1 MKGRIEQPLS
11 PARWEKLMK
20 FYQLFFGFFFLIFAL
35 VLYWDHVFALG
46 TLFLILA
53 LSLLPL
59 KLFGR
64 ISNME
69 LSLIRFFCAVGILII
84 FLTEIVG

>member
-46 TLFLILA
+46 TLFLTDF
-53 LSLLPL
+53 SPL
-59 KLFGR
+59 TASFK
-64 ISNME
+64 
-69 LSLIRFFCAVGILII
+69 
-84 FLTEIVG
+84 IV